1 MRVRFGHVF
10 KKVSLFSG
18 MAVLLLSVFFSF
30 LSQPARAEQGNFT
43 RHITTA
49 GSAPQFIATGP
60 DGALWTTLLDNRIAH
75 VTTDHVLTY
84 ITVTDMSNGTVQL
97 SGITAG
103 PDGNMW
109 ASEQSGNN
117 IDRITM
123 DGVVTRFPMSDGGLG
138 APSGIVTGPDGNLWF
153 SATNGVGM
161 ITTDGVV
168 TSYPFPNPGDDHS
181 GYDIAVGHDG
191 NLWVVEQNGN
201 SIARVTTDGVITEFN
216 VPTPDS
222 RPTSITRGFDG
233 NMWFTS
239 LDSGRVGKITPD
251 GVITEYTLPSQL
263 STPFG
268 ITRGYGQD
276 LWIIDPNS
284 GAVGKITPD
293 GTVTV
298 QPTQS
303 PLYGSHLTTGP
314 DGNLW
319 FAELDLNL
327 GDATGSVT
335 QMIIDDI
342 PPVLGPLPST
352 IRDDATSLSGTI
364 NEPGSTLVLTLG
376 NGSTINTTSDQDG
389 NFTFNFPAGSLHAG
403 DSLSISA
410 TDLSNNTINVPIRIT
425 VVSSSAASSAAAA
438 ASSNGTLANT
448 GSPLASIVAMSMAT
462 VFVSAIWLVRRYAGH
477 RLQRS
482 GR

>member
-1 MRVRFGHVF
+1 MKVRLGHVIR
-10 KKVSLFSG
+10 KISLFSA
-18 MAVLLLSVFFSF
+18 MAVLLFSAVIG
-30 LSQPARAEQGNFT
+30 LTSQIAWAEQGNFT
-43 RHITTA
+43 RHPTTP
-49 GSAPQFIATGP
+49 GSGPQFIATGP
-60 DGALWTTLLDNRIAH
+60 DGALWTTLLDNRIAR

-84 ITVTDMSNGTVQL
+84 ITVTDMSNGTVNL
-97 SGITAG
+97 AGITAG

-109 ASEQSGNN
+109 VAEQGANN

-138 APSGIVTGPDGNLWF
+138 APAGIVTGPDGNLWF
-153 SATNGVGM
+153 AATNGVGM

-168 TSYPFPNPGDDHS
+168 TSYPFIDPDPDLGS
-181 GYDIAVGHDG
+181 SAYDIAVGHDG
-191 NLWVVEQNGN
+191 NLWVVEQNAN
-201 SIARVTTDGVITEFN
+201 RIARVTTDGVITEFE
-216 VPTPDS
+216 VPTPGS

-293 GTVTV
+293 GTVTI

-303 PLYGSHLTTGP
+303 PLFGSHLTTGP

-319 FAELDLNL
+319 FAEYTLGGDLD
-327 GDATGSVT
+327 SVT

-352 IRDDATSLSGTI
+352 IREDATSLSGTI
-364 NEPGSTLVLTLG
+364 NEGGSTLVLTLG
-376 NGSTINTTSDQDG
+376 NGTEITTTADDEG
-389 NFTFNFPAGSLHAG
+389 NFTFNFPRGSLRPG
-403 DSLSISA
+403 DRLSITS
-410 TDLSNNTINVPIRIT
+410 TDLSNNTITVELDIRILA
-425 VVSSSAASSAAAA
+425 VSGSGSSTDP
-438 ASSNGTLANT
+438 NEEELANT
-448 GSPLASIVAMSMAT
+448 GDSLLLVVAGAATLLVASTLLI
-462 VFVSAIWLVRRYAGH
+462 RRQVTI
-477 RLQRS
+477 RR
-482 GR
+482 